1 MKQSTKDTIKTIAIS
16 SIWIV
21 FCILFGVGNCVVKQH
36 QCNFVCTTNGH
47 EPVYLIAEGCYCKDE
62 RGLFNPKDSR

>member
-1 MKQSTKDTIKTIAIS
+1 MKQSTKDTLKIVAVWSIWPLAAIS
-16 SIWIV
+16 IGSGTCIV
-21 FCILFGVGNCVVKQH
+21 RQH
-36 QCNFVCTTNGH
+36 QCEFVCTTNGH